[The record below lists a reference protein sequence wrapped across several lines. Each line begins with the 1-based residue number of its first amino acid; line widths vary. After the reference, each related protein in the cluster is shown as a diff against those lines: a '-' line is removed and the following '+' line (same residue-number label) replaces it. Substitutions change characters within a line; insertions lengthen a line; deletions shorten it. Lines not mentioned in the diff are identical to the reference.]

1 MDDNATRPDDRYV
14 VTITQAPRD
23 VDDSV
28 RRLTDLFGIDEAK
41 ARKFVA
47 RLPREVTKALPEDE
61 AHKFA
66 ERFRQAGLEP
76 VVRPATERR
85 TPTRAPTASTL
96 QKTPR
101 PAEPPSRKRRQT
113 DPSDTLLSEGLE
125 PKRRGSLRNKLLSV
139 AVIPTLLTIVI
150 ALVVTWFTARPA
162 LYDQLLESARNP
174 AIATAAS
181 LSSTLADGSDAE
193 QGIDYLQLQETILI
207 TRQAFQR
214 QNISFIVATDT
225 EGNPLSAWFAGA
237 ASLSA
242 DNEAL
247 RRAIQGQAQQ
257 AMGNRESRGNA
268 EVLTEQLAGIG
279 GTRIEIVSQPLLSG
293 GNALGAIVVG
303 VTDDAVRGEVLA
315 ILINIM
321 LFSLVPVLIAILVSV
336 WRARSITNDVDYLT
350 EIADGIS
357 RGALDQSVKLQ
368 RNDEL
373 DSLAEAIE
381 RLRISSQISIERLK
395 RRR

>member
-1 MDDNATRPDDRYV
+1 MDDNAARPDDRYV
-14 VTITQAPRD
+14 VTITKAPQD

-28 RRLTDLFGIDEAK
+28 RRLTDIFGIDEAK

-47 RLPREVTKALPEDE
+47 RLPREVTKALSEDE
-61 AHKFA
+61 ARKFA

-76 VVRPATERR
+76 VVRPATR
-85 TPTRAPTASTL
+85 PVPP
-96 QKTPR
+96 KTPR
-101 PAEPPSRKRRQT
+101 KAAPPRRKRRAAE
-113 DPSDTLLSEGLE
+113 PSDTLLGDGLE

-181 LSSTLADGSDAE
+181 LSSTLVDSSDISE
-193 QGIDYLQLQETILI
+193 GIDRLQLQETILI
-207 TRQAFQR
+207 TRQAFRR
-214 QNISFIVATDT
+214 QNISFIAATDT
-225 EGNPLSAWFAGA
+225 EGNPLSGWFAGA
-237 ASLSA
+237 TSLA
-242 DNEAL
+242 AGNEAL
-247 RRAIQGQAQQ
+247 ARAIQTQAVR
-257 AMGNRESRGNA
+257 AVAESSNSGRA
-268 EVLTEQLAGIG
+268 EDITTEQLAGIG
-279 GTRIEIVSQPLLSG
+279 NTRIEVVSQPLLSNG
-293 GNALGAIVVG
+293 RAIGAIVVG
-303 VTDDAVRGEVLA
+303 VTDDAVRGEVSA
-315 ILINIM
+315 ILINIT

-350 EIADGIS
+350 DIADGIS